1 MRILRWL
8 MALVFGL
15 LVTLGLAAGIAVGI
29 QALLPLMTTEWIDD
43 RWLKPLSL
51 TTMVFS
57 FLALTMLAVREYRRR
72 RGLPIDYS
80 SHALNEADAVRHFD
94 RNTCQAASNSARASS
109 NVAAVPSVHSLGCAP
124 G

>member
-8 MALVFGL
+8 IALVFGL

-51 TTMVFS
+51 ATMVFS
-57 FLALTMLAVREYRRR
+57 PLALTMLVWEYRRR
-72 RGLPIDYS
+72 RANKSG
-80 SHALNEADAVRHFD
+80 
-94 RNTCQAASNSARASS
+94 
-109 NVAAVPSVHSLGCAP
+109 
-124 G
+124 

>member
-8 MALVFGL
+8 IALVFGL

-51 TTMVFS
+51 ATMVFS
-57 FLALTMLAVREYRRR
+57 LLALTMLVREYRRR
-72 RGLPIDYS
+72 RANKSG
-80 SHALNEADAVRHFD
+80 
-94 RNTCQAASNSARASS
+94 
-109 NVAAVPSVHSLGCAP
+109 
-124 G
+124 

>member
-8 MALVFGL
+8 IAQVFGL

-43 RWLKPLSL
+43 RWLKPLTL

-72 RGLPIDYS
+72 R
-80 SHALNEADAVRHFD
+80 ADK
-94 RNTCQAASNSARASS
+94 S
-109 NVAAVPSVHSLGCAP
+109 G
-124 G
+124 

>member
-8 MALVFGL
+8 ISLLFGL

-51 TTMVFS
+51 ATMVFS
-57 FLALTMLAVREYRRR
+57 LLALTMLVREYRRR
-72 RGLPIDYS
+72 R
-80 SHALNEADAVRHFD
+80 ADK
-94 RNTCQAASNSARASS
+94 S
-109 NVAAVPSVHSLGCAP
+109 G
-124 G
+124 

>member
-8 MALVFGL
+8 ISLVFGL

-51 TTMVFS
+51 ATMVFS
-57 FLALTMLAVREYRRR
+57 LLALTMLVREYRRR
-72 RGLPIDYS
+72 R
-80 SHALNEADAVRHFD
+80 ADK
-94 RNTCQAASNSARASS
+94 S
-109 NVAAVPSVHSLGCAP
+109 G
-124 G
+124 